1 MRKSL
6 LIGGGAIA
14 AIAIVIT
21 AMVLS
26 GFFEQEEDLVLSNYP
41 KLFEKDVVI
50 VIGEN
55 ATQMEYESA
64 EAIAANLENL
74 TGNKPK
80 IYISEKTES
89 LKYTYNLIILGT
101 PNSNEVLKEA
111 CKMANATMVTDEY
124 PGENKGILEILR
136 NPWDTG
142 KAMLLVEGSDEWGVK
157 AGASKLEQ
165 ICDTNETSVI
175 VELEGVEDDY
185 RIFLSSR
192 QFVPSP
198 GISPNAEANI
208 TTSSLERVHV
218 ILQLYRIQNAT
229 EKEALE
235 DADVELLAYIPNNA
249 WFAYIPKDNLTSV
262 MDLNLVRWVGE
273 ILPEDKISPIIREGR
288 IPPEAINADGT
299 VNLSI
304 IFFKDVSLD
313 DASQVISDHGGIVER
328 RAPITNA
335 LVVVVPKESI
345 STIANEDSVQWIDI
359 LPGPPIE
366 FNDGSRAVIGVNTVQ
381 APPYNLDGTGVIAGE
396 WDGGW
401 VDTNHPDLAGRVTI
415 GDLGSSTQDHATHVA
430 GTMLGNGSLSAG
442 QYRGMAP
449 NATVISYEWW
459 DDVPELN
466 LEYNEAINNGINLS
480 TNSWG
485 FTRGHRPY
493 GGYREECEALDDVVR
508 GYFGK
513 AIPIMWAAGNSRPDG
528 DNGEYDSIIQPGT
541 AKNTITVG
549 AINSDNQ
556 LMTLFSSWGPTDD
569 GRIKPDVVAAGCEG
583 ALKPSAWYADPAE
596 SIWSAVQGNTYYG
609 GCGTSMATPAVS
621 GSVALMLQEYRN
633 IHDDVDPL
641 PSTIKA
647 LLIHT
652 AADLNNTGPDYATG
666 YGRIDVQDAVDM
678 IRDDAACCNVIVESN
693 ISAEGEMD
701 NYTIE
706 VPAGTTELKVTL
718 VWDDHPGNPAAAKA
732 LVNDLDLILTDPN
745 GIRQWPWTLDSSN
758 PANAAER
765 NRCDDLNNVEQV
777 YVSNPIQGTWNI
789 TVNGTTVPEPIQN
802 YSLVSSLPM
811 KEEDMTDVEWSIEK
825 GLCWLYQNQNP
836 DGSWSNN
843 VGTTALAALS
853 FVNAGYNETDPTVQK
868 AINYILS
875 KVQGDGS
882 IYSIYNYRTY
892 ETSLGLLAL
901 VATHNSSYNTTIE
914 NAANWLKDS
923 QWDESCLWGSVDKD
937 NWYYGGFGYGRNV
950 RPDLSNTQ
958 FALMAL
964 DSVLNV
970 SKDDLLWDK
979 AQVFLARD
987 QMRQANVSIPDIN
1000 YTVAW
1005 NPSYNKYDDG
1015 GFVYYPGASLSNTGT
1030 SYGSMTAAGIW
1041 SLRLC
1046 NVPTNNPRVQAAL
1059 DWHKGHYAW
1068 TQNPGMSPDARRFQY
1083 YYYLAYSK
1091 ALMMTVGNQT
1101 FDGHDWYADLSAN
1114 LTALQHPDGHWV
1126 NTYTGHGSEG
1136 DPNVVTSYSI
1146 LALEVRQ
1153 IPTDIQRLSWLTF
1166 ILHSNAD
1173 LHVYDPVGRHIG
1185 MDYDTGEIEVQ
1196 IPNATY
1202 TSNGEQNITIPGLET
1217 GNYRIVLVGTGTGEY
1232 TLDVTGGVGADI
1244 VSEDSFTSTISE
1256 GEVHDANVNVAMIT
1270 WLTIHV
1276 DEPEPTDAMVQSATG
1291 TGNVSFVSDSGT
1303 IEDLTALNESD
1314 LPEENTAIDFP
1325 HGLFGFNITGL
1336 SDGETVNVTIN
1347 FPQDIP
1353 TTTEYW
1359 KYHTPEGWYQIPMG
1373 SNDGD
1378 HIITIQLTDGGLGD
1392 DDGIANGVIV
1402 DQGGPGVSAMIPA
1415 SIRIEPETLNLA
1427 SKGVFTAFIQLIE
1440 DYNVS
1445 DINVSTVECEGAPA
1459 VRGMVS
1465 EEDNSTYIAKFNR
1478 QDLVN
1483 VTIGDAV
1490 VLTVTG
1496 NLYDGTPFEGNDTIR
1511 VIDKGKGK

>member
-1 MRKSL
+1 M
-6 LIGGGAIA
+6 
-14 AIAIVIT
+14 IAIVIT
-21 AMVLS
+21 AIVLS
-26 GFFEQEEDLVLSNYP
+26 GVIEQEEDLVLSNYP

-101 PNSNEVLKEA
+101 PNSNEVLKEV
-111 CKMANATMVTDEY
+111 CKMANVTMVTDEY
-124 PGENKGILEILR
+124 PGEGKGILEILK

-142 KAMLLVEGSDEWGVK
+142 KAMLLVAGSDEWGVK
-157 AGASKLEQ
+157 AAASKLEQ
-165 ICDTNETSVI
+165 TYGINETSVI
-175 VELEGVEDDY
+175 VELEKVEDGY
-185 RIFLSSR
+185 KIFLPSR

-198 GISPNAEANI
+198 GISPSTEANI
-208 TTSSLERVHV
+208 TNSSLERVHV
-218 ILQLYRIQNAT
+218 LVQFYHIPNAT
-229 EKEALE
+229 ERENLKNAG
-235 DADVELLAYIPNNA
+235 VKLATYVHNNA
-249 WFAYIPKDNLTSV
+249 WFASISSDSPAKVLQFSF
-262 MDLNLVRWVGE
+262 MRWIGE
-273 ILPEDKISPIIREGR
+273 ILPEDKISQRIQDGKIGEWAINPDGSVNIVVKLFDDVSVGDANSILRRYSNTFEG
-288 IPPEAINADGT
+288 PGMLNDWTVTVTSEAIWE
-299 VNLSI
+299 L
-304 IFFKDVSLD
+304 
-313 DASQVISDHGGIVER
+313 
-328 RAPITNA
+328 
-335 LVVVVPKESI
+335 
-345 STIANEDSVQWIDI
+345 ANEDGVQWIEEV
-359 LPGPPIE
+359 PPPE
-366 FNDGSRAVIGVNTVQ
+366 TTFNDGSRNRVRANIVQ
-381 APPYNLDGTGVIAGE
+381 APPYNLDGTNVQVGV
-396 WDGGW
+396 WDGGE
-401 VDTNHPDLAGRVTI
+401 VDNSSLPHPDLTGRITI
-415 GDLGSSTQDHATHVA
+415 IENAPISDHATHVT
-430 GTMLGNGSLSAG
+430 GTMMGTGSASG
-442 QYRGMAP
+442 GTYRGMAI
-449 NATVISYEWW
+449 NATAYSYTFLY
-459 DDVPELN
+459 DDLEPEDHN
-466 LEYNEAINNGINLS
+466 GAINTYGIDIS
-480 TNSWG
+480 QNSWG
-485 FTRGHRPY
+485 VRTATLLGNYTLRSSKFDNIVHGVY
-493 GGYREECEALDDVVR
+493 GSE
-508 GYFGK
+508 
-513 AIPIMWAAGNSRPDG
+513 IPIIFAAGNEQDDHPPGWRTITPPG
-528 DNGEYDSIIQPGT
+528 GT
-541 AKNTITVG
+541 AKNTIVVG
-549 AINSDNQ
+549 ATYSDTDG
-556 LMTLFSSWGPTDD
+556 MTCFSSWGPVDD
-569 GRIKPDVVAAGCEG
+569 GRIKPDIVAPGDEFPCRTG
-583 ALKPSAWYADPAE
+583 VGNPSINSTIPYGSADHSYPYDE
-596 SIWSAVQGNTYYG
+596 MH
-609 GCGTSMATPAVS
+609 GTSMAAPVVS
-621 GSVALMLQEYRN
+621 GSAGLMLQEYRN
-633 IHDDVDPL
+633 THDNIDPW
-641 PSTIKA
+641 PSTIKV
-647 LLIHT
+647 LLMHT
-652 AADLNNTGPDYATG
+652 AVDLGNPGPDYQFG
-666 YGRIDVQDAVDM
+666 YGRIDVQDAVDT
-678 IRDDAACCNVIVESN
+678 IRDDAACCNVIVENN
-693 ISAEGEMD
+693 ISADGEMD

-718 VWDDHPGNPAAAKA
+718 VWDDHLGNPAAAKA

-758 PANAAER
+758 PANGAER
-765 NRCDDLNNVEQV
+765 NRRDDLNNVEQV

-789 TVNGTTVPEPIQN
+789 TVNGTTVPNPIQN

-811 KEEDMTDVEWSIEK
+811 REEDMTDVEWAIEK

-843 VGTTALAALS
+843 VGTTSLAALS

-901 VATHNSSYNTTIE
+901 VATHNSGYNTTIE

-937 NWYYGGFGYGRNV
+937 NWYYGGFGYGRNI

-964 DSVLNV
+964 DSVLNL
-970 SKDDLLWDK
+970 SKDDFLWDK

-1046 NVPTNNPRVQAAL
+1046 NVPTNDPQGRVQAAL
-1059 DWHKGHYAW
+1059 DWHKGHYTW

-1083 YYYLAYSK
+1083 YYYLAFSK

-1153 IPTDIQRLSWLTF
+1153 IPTNIQRLSWLTF

-1173 LHVYDPVGRHIG
+1173 LHIYDPLGRHVG
-1185 MDYDTGEIEVQ
+1185 MNYDTGEIEIQ

-1202 TSNGEQNITIPGLET
+1202 SVDPQNITIPELIP

-1325 HGLFGFNITGL
+1325 HGLFSFNITGL

-1378 HIITIQLTDGGLGD
+1378 HIITIQLTDGGIGD

-1402 DQGGPGVSAMIPA
+1402 DQGGPGVSAMIAA
-1415 SIRIEPETLNLA
+1415 SIIIEPETLNLA
-1427 SKGVFTAFIQLIE
+1427 SQGVFTAFIQLIE
-1440 DYNVS
+1440 DYNVTY
-1445 DINVSTVECEGAPA
+1445 INVSTVECEGAPA

-1465 EEDNSTYIAKFNR
+1465 EEDNTTYIAKFNR
-1478 QDLVN
+1478 QELVN
-1483 VTIGDAV
+1483 VTTGDAV
-1490 VLTVTG
+1490 ELTVTG